1 MLRLRDIGIDHRG
14 IVSDENKVE
23 LYGRTRVLLFPSL
36 FEGFGMAITEAL
48 SARLSIVA
56 WKLPV
61 FEERFEDGTLN
72 NGELIEIGNHGLFAQ
87 KALLALEG
95 HEKWLERAPA
105 RVQKFNLTKTWNDVG
120 NNVLSVLN
128 KIS

>member
-95 HEKWLERAPA
+95 HEKCLNGHQLES
-105 RVQKFNLTKTWNDVG
+105 KN
-120 NNVLSVLN
+120 S
-128 KIS
+128 ISRRLGTTSEITFFLF